1 MMAKRNAIA
10 ADLRTNKFA
19 QRIIRNK
26 KKYTRKG
33 RSAKNSEN
41 QKV

>member
-19 QRIIRNK
+19 QRVIRDK

-33 RSAKNSEN
+33 RNAKHYEN